1 MHNVS
6 SSCVGVVLPSAVE
19 RKELL
24 QFPVTREVA
33 NHTVAIA
40 NIDYWYYI
48 ITYSS
53 CIDCMMKGSH
63 FCMIEQYNL
72 SRY

>member
-6 SSCVGVVLPSAVE
+6 SSCVGVALPSAVE

-40 NIDYWYYI
+40 NI
-48 ITYSS
+48 
-53 CIDCMMKGSH
+53 K
-63 FCMIEQYNL
+63 YNH
-72 SRY
+72 SIVHA